1 MESSHPPRTSHHP
14 RPRSLRPWYLLATML
29 LTWIIGVRGLVGGCG
44 AMMYLRGGTVP
55 DVAAVAEQARGQGD
69 PFEFTFL
76 VLEAAQ
82 ARALSD
88 FHGITFPLSVARMLL
103 GGLLLAASGLAL
115 GGRPGARVFAMQ
127 VLLACVVF
135 AGLDYWLTGG
145 MRTAWIDMVV
155 RAGALLPEDV
165 PERQS
170 LTSPELWWMAERV
183 RVGVFELGAL
193 SAAAVALTRDRSKAY
208 FEAVAHAA
216 ESPREP

>member
-1 MESSHPPRTSHHP
+1 MDSPIPPPVHP

-29 LTWIIGVRGLVGGCG
+29 LTWVIGVRGLVGGCG
-44 AMMYLRGGTVP
+44 AAMYLRDGTVH
-55 DVAAVAEQARGQGD
+55 DVAAVTEQARGQGD

-115 GGRPGARVFAMQ
+115 GGRPGARSFALQ
-127 VLLACVVF
+127 VLLASAAF
-135 AGLDYWLTGG
+135 ASVEYVLTRG
-145 MRTAWIDMVV
+145 MRGAWIEMVV
-155 RAGALLPEDV
+155 RAGATLPADV

-170 LTSPELWWMAERV
+170 LTSPALWWMAERV
-183 RVGVFELGAL
+183 RFAVFELGAL
-193 SAAAVALTRDRSKAY
+193 AAAAVALTRDRSKAY
-208 FEAVAHAA
+208 FQAVAQSA
-216 ESPREP
+216 ESTREP